1 MRLTDTNSKF
11 GLSAACK
18 SEFASIIQIIGDR
31 HIKPLGARRARTGV
45 VCAHSSRSRRD
56 RQRRR
61 SRRDRQRRR
70 RRFFFMTGLE
80 LFKAGSRGRVVNDI
94 AFVVSIS
101 TQFDE
106 SGKLRNE
113 KHKHQQYC

>member
-18 SEFASIIQIIGDR
+18 SEFASIIQITTIGDR
-31 HIKPLGARRARTGV
+31 HLKPLGARRARTGV
-45 VCAHSSRSRRD
+45 VCAHSS
-56 RQRRR
+56 R